1 MAAAADLGEE
11 RVGER
16 EQVAGKLTGDSFCA
30 KEGRKGGRRREG
42 RSSERSLTEVDNG
55 GRRSVLDFSRSRA
68 RPRSWRD
75 GGASGRGRAARS
87 ATD

>member
-30 KEGRKGGRRREG
+30 KEGRK
-42 RSSERSLTEVDNG
+42 V
-55 GRRSVLDFSRSRA
+55 VLDVGVAKLGATAMVATVWSSTLAGVGHGRA
-68 RPRSWRD
+68 R
-75 GGASGRGRAARS
+75 GGMEELRGEVAQLRARGIGAW
-87 ATD
+87 